1 LEKDM
6 KKIKKATKSTKRHN
20 LHIPGPQISDKDGL
34 PMKSHKD
41 PVNKHG

>member
-1 LEKDM
+1 LEKDI
-6 KKIKKATKSTKRHN
+6 KRIKKSTKSTKRHN
-20 LHIPGPQISDKDGL
+20 SHILGPEISNKDGL